1 MSARPRPAQE
11 RVEGP
16 VKEPEKKEVKDK
28 KEGDGLS
35 SLEERLKK
43 LQSKKKAGAD

>member
-1 MSARPRPAQE
+1 MFYD
-11 RVEGP
+11 P
-16 VKEPEKKEVKDK
+16 VLELNLPLLEQHLEEVKDK